1 MEAAAAKL
9 LQDQG
14 VTPEFLFNRT
24 APGVEEPS
32 LAGLIAECVD
42 EYEATILDYR
52 AELRRIDAEVMPN
65 ARPGADQKARV
76 TALERFNVFGL
87 ALERLTTAVGMS
99 EGVTLSPQARHRL
112 PANMNAED
120 WLRAETEARTH
131 IRGLDDGE
139 RRETYLAACR
149 KGDMQTVR
157 AYELAPSVAPLVDAE
172 TIAEGAELFA
182 AANTPAEYSLLE
194 QQRTALAYIQG
205 DLNRAKRE
213 LGDEAVP
220 VSELVA

>member
-139 RRETYLAACR
+139 
-149 KGDMQTVR
+149 G
-157 AYELAPSVAPLVDAE
+157 SVTKIV
-172 TIAEGAELFA
+172 
-182 AANTPAEYSLLE
+182 
-194 QQRTALAYIQG
+194 
-205 DLNRAKRE
+205 
-213 LGDEAVP
+213 
-220 VSELVA
+220 

>member
-1 MEAAAAKL
+1 
-9 LQDQG
+9 
-14 VTPEFLFNRT
+14 
-24 APGVEEPS
+24 
-32 LAGLIAECVD
+32 
-42 EYEATILDYR
+42 
-52 AELRRIDAEVMPN
+52 
-65 ARPGADQKARV
+65 
-76 TALERFNVFGL
+76 
-87 ALERLTTAVGMS
+87 
-99 EGVTLSPQARHRL
+99 
-112 PANMNAED
+112 
-120 WLRAETEARTH
+120 
-131 IRGLDDGE
+131 
-139 RRETYLAACR
+139 
-149 KGDMQTVR
+149 MQTVR